1 VQPAD
6 AAPRASTV
14 RRFIA
19 AAPVAGAANVA
30 GAALVIAVAA
40 IVAGCGHATLL
51 QTGAAPHPVTAVQ
64 HAGPPATA
72 TAYARRLLAR
82 LRLPGHAHRLPW
94 PARPLRS
101 LTPTLPSVQHDV
113 TDLHVLYRIGR
124 PAGEIDG
131 YLAAHIPAGM
141 RAGDGGH
148 SGTAATTTYYFVDYI
163 PAAPPG
169 WVYQATLATA
179 VVPRR
184 GGGSLVRVD
193 AQVAWYPPRS
203 AAEHIV
209 ASRYRAVTATAPTSW
224 SGPPRPVTRTFTAPG
239 VVARLAALVN
249 GWPAQ
254 PNIVQYCPAIS
265 AASTLFRL
273 VFVPASSRWPTITI
287 NSDGCLSSGVGVGG
301 HGQPVLDDG
310 GRLDTAID
318 RLLGL
323 PVRR

>member
-6 AAPRASTV
+6 AAPRPSTV
-14 RRFIA
+14 SRFIA
-19 AAPVAGAANVA
+19 AAPAAGAAP
-30 GAALVIAVAA
+30 VIAATV
-40 IVAGCGHATLL
+40 IVAGCGPASRPE
-51 QTGAAPHPVTAVQ
+51 TGASPHPVTAVLS
-64 HAGPPATA
+64 ADPRAKATS
-72 TAYARRLLAR
+72 YGRQLLAR
-82 LRLPGHAHRLPW
+82 LRLPGRAHRLPW
-94 PARPLRS
+94 PTRPLRS
-101 LTPTLPSVQHDV
+101 LPPTLPSVQHDV

-124 PAGEIDG
+124 PAAEIDG

-141 RAGDGGH
+141 RAGDAGH
-148 SGTAATTTYYFVDYI
+148 SGTAVTTTYYFVDYN

-169 WVYQATLATA
+169 WVDQATLATA

-184 GGGSLVRVD
+184 DGGSLIRVD

-203 AAEHIV
+203 AAENIV

-224 SGPPRPVTRTFTAPG
+224 SGRPRPVTRTFTAPG
-239 VVARLAALVN
+239 VVARLAAMVN

-254 PNIVQYCPAIS
+254 PDIVQYCPAIS

-273 VFVPASSRWPTITI
+273 IFVPASSRWPAIRI
-287 NSDGCLSSGVGVGG
+287 NSDGCLSSTVQVGG
-301 HGQPVLDDG
+301 HSQPVLADD

-318 RLLGL
+318 RILGQ